1 MSKKQGF
8 DMLENAD
15 EKTMGRLSEIKV
27 LSAEEKARMFRASK
41 EKYNQML
48 GKAEVSVGDNE
59 DRGTEEM
66 KIVEVNR
73 KPEWMAFLSA
83 AACVAV
89 ICGILG
95 FSLLHGNTELPDDIN
110 AGVPVTSVA
119 VTSKTEPAGTDDT
132 SPETT
137 ALTAEPVIVNVTE
150 TAVSASAE
158 NLKAESKAVS
168 EREAQIT
175 EAPAA
180 VTENKETTAEEKHEV
195 TAETA
200 VITEEPETLA
210 LGESLYK
217 TEIEHLWQSIENDDK
232 TLEYTLF
239 DVDHDG
245 VRELFVKYGDYAYN
259 CRFAGFTLKK
269 DGREL
274 CILDHFDMI
283 PADGLFARDT
293 STDEFVIATTRN
305 GDRFLYWY
313 ELDDVSMVI
322 AQEKYSEAGADKGRD
337 GVSES
342 IVYLD
347 TAGLYCT
354 DGVTY
359 SYSEKGDNYTE
370 KEGTDYEMFWNN

>member
-95 FSLLHGNTELPDDIN
+95 FSLLHGKTELPDDIN

-119 VTSKTEPAGTDDT
+119 VTSHTEPAGTDDT

-150 TAVSASAE
+150 TAVSESAE
-158 NLKAESKAVS
+158 TLKAESKAVS
-168 EREAQIT
+168 EIKAQVT
-175 EAPAA
+175 EAVAA
-180 VTENKETTAEEKHEV
+180 VTEKKESMTEEKHEV
-195 TAETA
+195 TAETTA
-200 VITEEPETLA
+200 ITEVPETQVT
-210 LGESLYK
+210 GEDWYRK
-217 TEIEHLWQSIENDDK
+217 EIKDLWEGIESENK

-245 VRELFVKYGDYAYN
+245 VRELFVKYGPYADD
-259 CRFAGFTLKK
+259 CSVAGFTLKK
-269 DGREL
+269 DGTEL
-274 CILDHFDMI
+274 YGLEHCAAM
-283 PADGLFARDT
+283 PADSLFAHDT
-293 STDEFVIATTRN
+293 STDEFVIAVTRN

-313 ELDDVSMVI
+313 ELDDISMVI
-322 AQEKYSEAGADKGRD
+322 TRENYSEVGFEKDRNGD
-337 GVSES
+337 SES